1 MVNSPEKSSILL
13 LCLGLDSDKTEVK
26 KVDVKELREIF
37 GGFGQLKKVIIFTRK
52 ILLKAFLEYES
63 FEQAEAAKNAVHES
77 PVKNYGKARLYF
89 SPMQDLKFSNKY
101 LEFWEDAA
109 EEKPTP
115 LDDSVSTRLSLK
127 HSMSISSSK
136 LSFRK
141 ESCPF
146 VPQTRGQ
153 AFRGYQ
159 MFSSSIDTFDLN
171 LNRDNFLS
179 NKNLVFN
186 SQSFMSSLCDDS
198 KLAPLSQLETSPE
211 LSKTESLDEEEEAHS
226 KVLLVSNLAHVFRST
241 EEIFN
246 LFSAFGNIAKILF
259 MMNLQ
264 KAMIEY
270 TDVGFASETVANLNN
285 LVIGE
290 TKLRVSFSKYK
301 KIDLLKNNKNENSMQ
316 FNQVLVVPPMRNR
329 YKSNAQ
335 SAVVPISSTLLIS
348 FPKMSG
354 VQTLDVYVA
363 IEKICKPMK
372 TKLVNSKGQLGK
384 NEVVNMLFSF
394 SDVQSAVY
402 VMYKCHNSIVKG
414 ALLDIFFF

>member
-1 MVNSPEKSSILL
+1 MVNSPDKSSILL
-13 LCLGLDSDKTEVK
+13 LCLGLDSDKSEVK
-26 KVDVKELREIF
+26 KVDVKELKEIF
-37 GGFGQLKKVIIFTRK
+37 GDFGQLKKVIIFTRK
-52 ILLKAFLEYES
+52 ILLKAFLEYEN
-63 FEQAEAAKNAVHES
+63 FEQAEKAKNAIHES
-77 PVKNYGKARLYF
+77 FVKNYGKARLYF

-101 LEFWEDAA
+101 LEFWEDGA

-115 LDDSVSTRLSLK
+115 LDDDVSTKLSLK
-127 HSMSISSSK
+127 HSVSISSSK

-146 VPQTRGQ
+146 VPQQRGQ
-153 AFRGYQ
+153 TFRGYQ

-186 SQSFMSSLCDDS
+186 SHSFMSSFCNDS
-198 KLAPLSQLETSPE
+198 RNAPLSQMETSPE
-211 LSKTESLDEEEEAHS
+211 LSKTESLDEEEETHS
-226 KVLLVSNLAHVFRST
+226 KVLLISNLAHVFRNT

-264 KAMIEY
+264 KALIEY
-270 TDVGFASETVANLNN
+270 TDLNFAGESVTNLNN

-316 FNQVLVVPPMRNR
+316 YNQVLIVPPMRNR
-329 YKSNAQ
+329 YKSNSQ
-335 SAVVPISSTLLIS
+335 SAIVPISSTLLIS
-348 FPKMSG
+348 FPKLSG
-354 VQTLDVYVA
+354 VQTLDVYLA
-363 IEKICKPMK
+363 IEKISKPLK
-372 TKLVNSKGQLGK
+372 TKLVNSKGQVGK